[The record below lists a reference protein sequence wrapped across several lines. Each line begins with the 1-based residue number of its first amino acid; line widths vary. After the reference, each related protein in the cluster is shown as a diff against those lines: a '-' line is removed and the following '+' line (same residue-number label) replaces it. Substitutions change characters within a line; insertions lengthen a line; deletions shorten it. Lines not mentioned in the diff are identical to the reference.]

1 MRFATLAKNLDD
13 QLLQQVES
21 VMTGP
26 PATDRY
32 AKLKNEL
39 IRICHKE
46 MLMRFKKF
54 FKGNRIGTKDEVD
67 EDSSYQKKK
76 NKRRQRKW
84 KWGERELEVDEIR
97 YPEYIL
103 LKNVSDEKV

>member
-26 PATDRY
+26 PATGRY

-76 NKRRQRKW
+76 EQEETKKMEMGRARIRSRRDKIPRVHTTEKRQ
-84 KWGERELEVDEIR
+84 
-97 YPEYIL
+97 
-103 LKNVSDEKV
+103 

>member
-26 PATDRY
+26 PATGRY

-76 NKRRQRKW
+76 RTRGDKENGN
-84 KWGERELEVDEIR
+84 GESE
-97 YPEYIL
+97 
-103 LKNVSDEKV
+103 N

>member
-1 MRFATLAKNLDD
+1 
-13 QLLQQVES
+13 
-21 VMTGP
+21 MTGP
-26 PATDRY
+26 PATGRY

-54 FKGNRIGTKDEVD
+54 FTGNRIGTKDEVD

-76 NKRRQRKW
+76 RTRGDKENGN
-84 KWGERELEVDEIR
+84 GESE
-97 YPEYIL
+97 
-103 LKNVSDEKV
+103 N